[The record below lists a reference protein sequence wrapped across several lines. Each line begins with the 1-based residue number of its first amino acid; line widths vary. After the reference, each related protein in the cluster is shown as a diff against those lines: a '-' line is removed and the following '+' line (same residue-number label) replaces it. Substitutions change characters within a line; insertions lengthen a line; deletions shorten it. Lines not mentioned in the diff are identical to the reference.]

1 MDYLHSKHVI
11 HRDLKPQNFL
21 MMGGKEL
28 TVKITDFGTSKITSA
43 TTLARTLVG
52 TQLYLAPEIAASFL
66 GVRPRFYTSSVDV
79 WALGCIL
86 YFMFSRATPFEDN
99 ENMLSNIIEA
109 KYSFKEPVWG
119 MVSEAAKDL
128 IGMLLV
134 KNPEERLTAKEIL
147 EHPWSL
153 GKSIL
158 SEEEKHMFDYKKSK
172 EPEGEG
178 KRSRGSDLEGS
189 RLGNRTCN
197 ASEIIGNEDS
207 LEAEKGMQP
216 PETKKVDMRPE
227 CMFGAKCYRKNPE
240 HFRQYKHSFLKD

>member
-21 MMGGKEL
+21 MMDSSGT

-66 GVRPRFYTSSVDV
+66 GIRLRCYTSSVDI

-86 YFMFSRATPFEDN
+86 YFMFSRSTPFEDN
-99 ENMLSNIIEA
+99 EKMLSNIIEA
-109 KYSFKEPVWG
+109 KYSFEEPAWG
-119 MVSEAAKDL
+119 AVSEAAKDL
-128 IGMLLV
+128 IGKLLV
-134 KNPEERLTAKEIL
+134 KNPDERLTAKEIL

-153 GKSIL
+153 GKSAL
-158 SEEEKHMFDYKKSK
+158 SEEEKQMFDYKKGK
-172 EPEGEG
+172 EQEGEG
-178 KRSRGSDLEGS
+178 KRGRPSGLEGG
-189 RLGNRTCN
+189 RLGNRTYN
-197 ASEIIGNEDS
+197 VSEIIGNEDS
-207 LEAEKGMQP
+207 LEADKELQP
-216 PETKKVDMRPE
+216 PEAKKVDTRPE